1 MEDILYIETNNW
13 NGKILLKEDGYFEG
27 VAFNEKS
34 ETEEFDIFTN
44 ESNNNDIDFN
54 SKGQSEPSLADSSMA
69 SERDE
74 KNFNKGCGLIEAVN
88 YLNNYSKMKE
98 SIKNDKY
105 FIIFTDFLNVEF
117 SDENR
122 LEYLFEDLIGNKDV
136 TLLLIGKANNLN
148 LIKDKK
154 NLIDENKNIEDLF
167 LIKFG
172 DKSELIYIEN
182 MKQIKSILSNSNV
195 IKDEIIYPNE
205 IYK

>member
-1 MEDILYIETNNW
+1 
-13 NGKILLKEDGYFEG
+13 
-27 VAFNEKS
+27 
-34 ETEEFDIFTN
+34 
-44 ESNNNDIDFN
+44 
-54 SKGQSEPSLADSSMA
+54 
-69 SERDE
+69 
-74 KNFNKGCGLIEAVN
+74 
-88 YLNNYSKMKE
+88 MKE

-117 SDENR
+117 NDENR
-122 LEYLFEDLIGNKDV
+122 LDYLFEDLIGNKDV